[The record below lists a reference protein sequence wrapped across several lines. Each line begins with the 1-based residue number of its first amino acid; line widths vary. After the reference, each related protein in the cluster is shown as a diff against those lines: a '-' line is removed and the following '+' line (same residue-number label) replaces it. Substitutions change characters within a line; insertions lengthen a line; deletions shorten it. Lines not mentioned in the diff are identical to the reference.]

1 MKFNFTRIISSQR
14 SKESSIKNLFSIAI
28 LAGLAGNAFAADGQF
43 SSLGVSAAELQK
55 ASEANYAELIPA
67 RVWGAEKAQA
77 GSKKPEFGLISEA
90 ERNAYI
96 VKAALWVP
104 EDQLNTKALD
114 FKKGPFSPLKYER
127 EELVNC
133 KYVPNAEAY
142 DAGKA
147 NGTTPKFKCEGED
160 GKKFKVKYGEKN
172 GEVITEVAAT
182 WILTGIGAYADRM
195 YPVRLNCP
203 DCPSD
208 PFKNEADRGAW
219 QNGQQIAIEDKIGE
233 RIEFKPNSGIGFN
246 EFYLMEDRVGAEA
259 LTAMAHFFGDTDNKA
274 PNQAIACTKKDTV
287 PDPATGAA
295 KCLKPIVYMQDSGV
309 TFGGRGLFHNSR
321 MNYDGW
327 TGESVWLDPAKCI
340 MRLHTA
346 QTSSIQGT
354 DPSGRNMHQIG
365 EQARQMLIR
374 RFSLLSREQLVD
386 IFTAARAA
394 KRAPQ
399 HSAEE
404 WADLLLSK
412 VQQLRD
418 PMGDG
423 GSFTCPYEIVPAN
436 SAGL

>member
-1 MKFNFTRIISSQR
+1 MK
-14 SKESSIKNLFSIAI
+14 KALSIAI
-28 LAGLAGNAFAADGQF
+28 LAGLAGNAFAAGGQF
-43 SSLGVSAAELQK
+43 SSLGVGAAELKK
-55 ASEANYAELIPA
+55 AAEANYADILPA
-67 RVWGAEKAQA
+67 RVWDAGQPKA
-77 GSKKPEFGLISEA
+77 GSKKLEFGFISEA

-104 EDQLNTKALD
+104 EDQMNTKALD
-114 FKKGPFSPLKYER
+114 FKKGPFFPLKYEA

-133 KYVPNAEAY
+133 KYVPNGEAY

-147 NGTTPKFKCEGED
+147 NGTTPKFKCAGED

-233 RIEFKPNSGIGFN
+233 RIEFKANSGIGFN
-246 EFYLMEDRVGAEA
+246 EFYQMEDRVGAEA
-259 LTAMAHFFGDTDNKA
+259 LTAIAHFFGDTDNKA
-274 PNQAIACTKKDTV
+274 PNQALACAKKDTV
-287 PDPATGAA
+287 QDPATGAA

-327 TGESVWLDPAKCI
+327 AGESVWLDPSKCV

-346 QTSSIQGT
+346 QTSSIQAT

-374 RFSLLSREQLVD
+374 RFSMLSREQLVD

-399 HSAEE
+399 HSAED
-404 WADLLLSK
+404 WADLLLNK

-423 GSFTCPYEIVPAN
+423 AKFACPFDIVPAN